1 MAGWAMVGMHGDD
14 DGFAIIETGLS
25 EYQATGAAMGTTLFL
40 AMRADACA
48 KAGHVLEG
56 LCAID
61 AAFGHVRQTNER
73 AFVAELHRLRGELI
87 LLREPGNAHGQ
98 VQAER
103 SFRTAIEV
111 ARRQGAKSWQL
122 RATLSL
128 ANLWVSQGQQAQAYD
143 VLADIHG
150 VFTEGFDTSDLKDA
164 SALLD
169 SLRQAEAVR
178 AMSAQDP
185 PVRFLN

>member
-1 MAGWAMVGMHGDD
+1 MPARRRGDV
-14 DGFAIIETGLS
+14 
-25 EYQATGAAMGTTLFL
+25 Q
-40 AMRADACA
+40 
-48 KAGHVLEG
+48 EG
-56 LCAID
+56 LRAID
-61 AAFGHVRQTNER
+61 AAFEHVRQTDER

-87 LLREPGNAHGQ
+87 LLREPGNAYAQ
-98 VQAER
+98 AQAER
-103 SFRTAIEV
+103 CFRTAIEV
-111 ARRQGAKSWQL
+111 AMRQGAKSWQL

-128 ANLWVSQGQQAQAYD
+128 ANLWVSRRQRGQAYD

-178 AMSAQDP
+178 AMPAEELP
-185 PVRFLN
+185 ARFPD